1 MDRIY
6 DGIDRSGIKSLA
18 SVLMVDGW
26 TLIEMDIVLEASFE
40 KKGDKNGEIRKGS
53 EQVGP
58 QGDAPQKARNLE
70 IRKRWQS
77 WDGKEPK
84 ASNRHRPFRGAQERR
99 QGAAKE
105 IQLKP
110 C

>member
-53 EQVGP
+53 E
-58 QGDAPQKARNLE
+58 
-70 IRKRWQS
+70 
-77 WDGKEPK
+77 
-84 ASNRHRPFRGAQERR
+84 
-99 QGAAKE
+99 
-105 IQLKP
+105 
-110 C
+110 